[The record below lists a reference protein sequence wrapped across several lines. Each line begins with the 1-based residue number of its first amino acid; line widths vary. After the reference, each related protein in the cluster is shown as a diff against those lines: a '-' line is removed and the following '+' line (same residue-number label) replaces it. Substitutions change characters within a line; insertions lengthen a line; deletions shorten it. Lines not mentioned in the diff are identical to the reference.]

1 MFINSGSLLG
11 IARDALKTALSL
23 SESDRSHVSNHP
35 IVSIVFAAA
44 AGEAFINEIAEL
56 CAQPVLDC
64 SSRSAVLSEDLAT
77 MLDEVE
83 KSRGSTLLK
92 LLVAMKTLSGKTFD
106 KGANPYQ
113 DFATLMDLRNTIMHI
128 KIDRI
133 ESVKVNEAK
142 VIHPKIISKLQ
153 YHSVLVEFGDESNV
167 CASWFYKVSTPA
179 AARWACTTTANMAR
193 AIVEATPAGE
203 LRDKLDFFYGQG
215 VWTTHS

>member
-1 MFINSGSLLG
+1 MFFNSGSLLG

-56 CAQPVLDC
+56 CSQPFLE
-64 SSRSAVLSEDLAT
+64 SSSPSAVLSGDLAM

-133 ESVKVNEAK
+133 ESLTVNEAK

-153 YHSVLVEFGDESNV
+153 YHSVLVEFDDESNV
-167 CASWFYKVSTPA
+167 LASWFYKVSTPA

-203 LRDKLDFFYGQG
+203 LRDKLDFIYGQR
-215 VWTTHS
+215 VWTTNS